1 MSVNSEELLKI
12 IRESE
17 NPVQSVCDVID
28 IILSFLQQ
36 PEPSQSQDAACLQK
50 VG

>member
-12 IRESE
+12 IRESDD
-17 NPVQSVCDVID
+17 PVQSVCDAIE

-36 PEPSQSQDAACLQK
+36 PEPFQSQDAACLPR